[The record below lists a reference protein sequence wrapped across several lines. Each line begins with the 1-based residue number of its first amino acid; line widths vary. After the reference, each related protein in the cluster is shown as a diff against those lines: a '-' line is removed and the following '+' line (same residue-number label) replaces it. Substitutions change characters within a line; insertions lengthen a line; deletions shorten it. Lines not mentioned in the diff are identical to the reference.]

1 MKLLVAILVLT
12 TLLPAVAELPY
23 AKHGWSRNEAAAHLL
38 SRFTFGPRPGEPE
51 KVAAMGLE
59 RWLDEQLQATAM
71 ESTLTQKLTELP
83 QAYRLNTPEMVAL
96 YPPPNK
102 LKKIAKD
109 EGLMAEDGTI
119 DREALRKSLK
129 DKGLRPY
136 RELGVTLFAQ
146 RLVHARHSE
155 NGLREVLTDFWFN
168 HFNVALSNNRA
179 RTFLLAYE
187 RDAIRPNALG
197 NFRTLLEATAKHPAM
212 LLYLD
217 NANSSAS
224 KESSTTADLRIDEMG
239 MTEERR
245 RKLQQRLGKRK
256 KGLNENYAREL
267 MELHTLGVDAGY
279 SQEDVIEVARAFT
292 GWTTLGGRTLQIN
305 ERQKQMAEAMGSKSE
320 GDFRFASMMHD
331 AGPKTILGNH
341 FRSGGGVE
349 EGERVLTL
357 LADHPSTANHIA
369 QKLAVRFISDDPDP
383 TDVAQI
389 AKAYRD
395 SKGDIPT
402 VMRAIAQSDG
412 FWDKSNR
419 NAKIKSPF
427 ELVVSANR
435 ALDGDLYPTR
445 QLYGWM
451 AKMGQPLYNYQA
463 PTGFPDKA
471 DFWVSS
477 ATVINRVNFA
487 LQAARG
493 RVPGFFYQPRTA
505 ADVESAVKELLPYS
519 DSTKTQAT
527 VKSMLADSEN
537 LVLEPVNRFEARPN
551 LGGKLPGQTVP
562 RPKISVKQQDT
573 ATMIGLILGT
583 PEFQRR

>member
-1 MKLLVAILVLT
+1 
-12 TLLPAVAELPY
+12 
-23 AKHGWSRNEAAAHLL
+23 
-38 SRFTFGPRPGEPE
+38 
-51 KVAAMGLE
+51 
-59 RWLDEQLQATAM
+59 
-71 ESTLTQKLTELP
+71 
-83 QAYRLNTPEMVAL
+83 
-96 YPPPNK
+96 
-102 LKKIAKD
+102 
-109 EGLMAEDGTI
+109 
-119 DREALRKSLK
+119 
-129 DKGLRPY
+129 
-136 RELGVTLFAQ
+136 
-146 RLVHARHSE
+146 
-155 NGLREVLTDFWFN
+155 
-168 HFNVALSNNRA
+168 
-179 RTFLLAYE
+179 
-187 RDAIRPNALG
+187 
-197 NFRTLLEATAKHPAM
+197 
-212 LLYLD
+212 
-217 NANSSAS
+217 
-224 KESSTTADLRIDEMG
+224 
-239 MTEERR
+239 
-245 RKLQQRLGKRK
+245 
-256 KGLNENYAREL
+256 
-267 MELHTLGVDAGY
+267 
-279 SQEDVIEVARAFT
+279 
-292 GWTTLGGRTLQIN
+292 
-305 ERQKQMAEAMGSKSE
+305 
-320 GDFRFASMMHD
+320 
-331 AGPKTILGNH
+331 
-341 FRSGGGVE
+341 
-349 EGERVLTL
+349 
-357 LADHPSTANHIA
+357 
-369 QKLAVRFISDDPDP
+369 
-383 TDVAQI
+383 
-389 AKAYRD
+389 
-395 SKGDIPT
+395 
-402 VMRAIAQSDG
+402 MRAIAQSDG